1 MDSTCLPEM
10 PRRAFLATVAGG
22 LLAAPLVAEA
32 QQTAKVYRI
41 GFISPTSPGPTS
53 LAFREGLRGLGYIE
67 GQNVILETRFA
78 EGRFDD
84 FPKLV
89 AEMIGLKVDVL
100 VVGSSLG
107 ALAAKRATTSLPIV
121 CTGVIDPVASG
132 IVTSLARPG
141 GNITGITFGIFGEG
155 FGGKWVELLKE
166 AAPDVSHVA
175 ALWNPANP
183 STRPLVP
190 EMRAAARS
198 LNVRLDLLDAGSLTK
213 LDRAFAA
220 ISTSGA
226 QGIIVTNDPFF
237 FTNRAKLVQVVAN
250 KRVPAVYFTTE
261 FVDAG
266 GLISYGSSVA
276 ASYRRAATYVDKI
289 LRGAK
294 PGDLPIEQP
303 TKFELVINLKTATA
317 LGLTIPPSLLQRAD
331 HVIE

>member
-1 MDSTCLPEM
+1 MD
-10 PRRAFLATVAGG
+10 RRTFLGTLAGG
-22 LLAAPLVAEA
+22 LLAAPLAAGA
-32 QQTAKVYRI
+32 QQARKVYRI

-53 LAFREGLRGLGYIE
+53 LAFREGLRELGYVE

-78 EGRFDD
+78 EGRFDH
-84 FPKLV
+84 FPTLV

-107 ALAAKRATTSLPIV
+107 ALAAKRATTTLPIV

-132 IVTSLARPG
+132 IVPSLAHPG

-175 ALWNPANP
+175 AVWNPANP

-190 EMRAAARS
+190 EMQAAARS

-220 ISTSGA
+220 IGPSGA
-226 QGIIVTNDPFF
+226 RGIIVTNDPFF

-250 KRVPAVYFTTE
+250 KRLPAVYFTTE

-289 LRGAK
+289 LKGAK
-294 PGDLPIEQP
+294 PADLPIEQP
-303 TKFELVINLKTATA
+303 TKFELVINLKTAKA

-331 HVIE
+331 QVIE